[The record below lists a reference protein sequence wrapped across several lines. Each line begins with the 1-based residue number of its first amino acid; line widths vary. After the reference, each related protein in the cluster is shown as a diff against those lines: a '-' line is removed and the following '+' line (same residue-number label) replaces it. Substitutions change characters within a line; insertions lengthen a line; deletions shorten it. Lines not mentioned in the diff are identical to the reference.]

1 MPSGPQR
8 EVQRGGPASGSPS
21 QGVGKEGGHR
31 GGRRAAP
38 AALNVVAGVELF
50 SQALYYGSGGVGLVT
65 VSGFDGVGRE
75 VLILRTNGCMWRP
88 VWGDKGQAPGAE
100 KAPFKSDLVD

>member
-50 SQALYYGSGGVGLVT
+50 SQALYHGSGGVGVGVMGLGLG
-65 VSGFDGVGRE
+65 SGMGLGLGWGWGWGR
-75 VLILRTNGCMWRP
+75 
-88 VWGDKGQAPGAE
+88 D
-100 KAPFKSDLVD
+100 